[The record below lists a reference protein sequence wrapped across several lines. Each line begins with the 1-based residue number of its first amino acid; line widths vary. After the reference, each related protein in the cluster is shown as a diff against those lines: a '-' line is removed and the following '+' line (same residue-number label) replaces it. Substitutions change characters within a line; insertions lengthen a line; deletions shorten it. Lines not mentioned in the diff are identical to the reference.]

1 MGHYAS
7 VIALLFLGALT
18 VLAATSC
25 NRRDHNHLNV
35 CPIDGSP
42 PQWRGARNGNQC
54 QYFHYSA
61 VERQAHSW
69 WAKCELAETEQPK
82 QK

>member
-1 MGHYAS
+1 MQHNAS
-7 VIALLFLGALT
+7 VIVPLFLAALI
-18 VLAATSC
+18 VLAAASW
-25 NRRDHNHLNV
+25 NRRGHNQRNV

-42 PQWRGARNGNQC
+42 PQWRGGRSGNQC

-61 VERQAHSW
+61 IERQAHSW
-69 WAKCELAETEQPK
+69 WAKCELAETERPK